1 MPLEVIVVTADEKSF
16 APSNSFVFTPTA
28 AVVSP
33 SPKAVVSNAGAST
46 ALAALMVV
54 TALIVVTKDEPSI
67 DDTDVAAAAAAFATA
82 SHSPLS
88 PPPFSTT
95 LAG

>member
-1 MPLEVIVVTADEKSF
+1 VIVVTADEKSF
-16 APSNSFVFTPTA
+16 APSNSVVFTPTA

-33 SPKAVVSNAGAST
+33 SPNAGAST

-67 DDTDVAAAAAAFATA
+67 DGTAVAAAAAAFATA
-82 SHSPLS
+82 SHSPFS